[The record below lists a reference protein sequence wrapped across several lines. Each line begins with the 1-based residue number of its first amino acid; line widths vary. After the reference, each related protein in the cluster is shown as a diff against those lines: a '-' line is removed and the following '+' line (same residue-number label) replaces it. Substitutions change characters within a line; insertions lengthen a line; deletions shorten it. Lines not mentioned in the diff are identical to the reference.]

1 MKSFLSI
8 LAFAA
13 LAASGTALA
22 CDDGYAMS
30 DDGIATKAPEKPVV
44 LADKAS
50 TGTPLVVKQKQP
62 AAAKKA
68 QGKPLPAGVTMA
80 KTSQ

>member
-1 MKSFLSI
+1 MKSFISI
-8 LAFAA
+8 LALAA

-50 TGTPLVVKQKQP
+50 TSTPLVVKQKQP
-62 AAAKKA
+62 VAARKA
-68 QGKPLPAGVTMA
+68 QGKPLPNGVSLA
-80 KTSQ
+80 RTSQ